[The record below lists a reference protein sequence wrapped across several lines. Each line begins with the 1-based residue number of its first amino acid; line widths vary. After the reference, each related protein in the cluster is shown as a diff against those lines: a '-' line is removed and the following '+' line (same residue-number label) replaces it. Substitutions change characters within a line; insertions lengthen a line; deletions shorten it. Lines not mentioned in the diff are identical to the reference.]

1 MDAPEDTPTMAKIA
15 EQTYEPVNERQDVD
29 GWDYRPD
36 LSNEHLGVYF
46 KDKQAVIAQ
55 RGTRP
60 TDANDL
66 WEDAKIAVGLGARSA
81 YVDENIQVARK
92 VKRDYGLDPVFVGH
106 SKSANH
112 AIYSGRRVRDSV
124 VYAFENPAPMIEVLG
139 ELTMGVRCG
148 VFGGRGCKN
157 KGDIH
162 IFTNKTDPISQ
173 LGRYYYGNI
182 HSINKGFGLEAHG
195 LGNWY

>member
-1 MDAPEDTPTMAKIA
+1 MDYPEDTATMAKIA
-15 EQTYEPVNERQDVD
+15 EQTYEPVNERGDVD

-46 KDKQAVIAQ
+46 KDRQAVIAQ

-60 TDANDL
+60 TDPNDL

-81 YVDENIQVARK
+81 YVDENIQMARK
-92 VKRDYGLDPVFVGH
+92 VKEDYGLDPIFVGH

-112 AIYSGRRVRDSV
+112 ALYAGRRVRESV
-124 VYAFENPAPMIEVLG
+124 VYAFNEPAPPYEVFG
-139 ELTMGVRCG
+139 ELTRKVRCSLI
-148 VFGGRGCKN
+148 GGNDCRQRGKV
-157 KGDIH
+157 H
-162 IFTNKTDPISQ
+162 IFSNKPDLISN
-173 LGRYYYGNI
+173 LALFYDGNI
-182 HSINKGFGLEAHG
+182 HTANKSYGLKAHG